1 MKTLSNDITNT
12 LDSNK
17 TYTHLSTIVKELIEN
32 SIDAHATNISIH
44 LQDNGLTC
52 IEIKDNGNGM
62 TKETMLALCKR
73 FTSSKIN
80 TYADMER
87 LDTFG
92 FRGEALSILSYIS
105 SLTIVSKCNGD
116 EMGYEAVYRNGK
128 VVNTQLKAVSCE
140 VGTSIKVDNIYYN
153 NQIRRNVYQKNKQSE
168 LDNIISM
175 IAKIAFH
182 FVDVSFHLSNN
193 SYLNKIL
200 FTSGKDNN
208 TSSNSSNSK
217 LEVRKSLACKLFK
230 QQLNDE
236 LLMFSNCNYDSNSNS
251 SNSNCKDNISVNNIN
266 NINQSFKYECY
277 FTKPS
282 AQIHKSKLI
291 LFVNNRLVKNNTLYR
306 LFEQTYEKFLIK
318 KGNYFA
324 YVAITCSPDTLDVN
338 VAANKGSVLFLN
350 EDRLFEHFQHILESH
365 LEEEINSKNYYIG
378 QYKGFSNTNN
388 NTNSTV
394 YAKDK
399 VRVDT
404 QTVSIERFLSLNK
417 IDSKHKDNTINTSY
431 KADNSIQINNEQY
444 INNCIFTAIYNSL
457 FTNEVSNDNEVIST
471 ILKDNYYVGYD
482 KLNYLTFIQYQTSLY
497 IINTKLLLDEYFL
510 YLTLSNSQLN
520 KDTIVINP
528 QSYSLSNTLQF
539 INDNF
544 PDKRT
549 HLTNIANTINDI
561 CTLLT
566 NISLSNNL
574 FIFKDNVLHKITIYN
589 FFNNDSFITEFIT
602 YIPML
607 LFSFIEHTYT
617 TITSSSSEN
626 NNANA
631 VQCNTN
637 LNYLTELIQI
647 YCHYLS
653 NAYIEYLS
661 KQTEEFIASFIRDI
675 VLYNMKNDAQFQIRR
690 NVKMSALI
698 EKITDTET
706 LYTVFERC

>member
-32 SIDAHATNISIH
+32 SIDAGATTISIH

-105 SLTIVSKCNGD
+105 SLTIISKHKGNSD

-128 VVNTQLKAVSCE
+128 VVNTQLKAISCE

-168 LDNIISM
+168 LDNIVSM

-182 FVDVSFHLSNN
+182 FIDVSFHLSNN

-200 FTSGKDNN
+200 FTNGKNN
-208 TSSNSSNSK
+208 NSENESNVVTK
-217 LEVRKSLACKLFK
+217 LDIRKSLASKLFK

-236 LLMFSNCNYDSNSNS
+236 LLMFSNFNNS
-251 SNSNCKDNISVNNIN
+251 SHSGKDNISVNNIN

-350 EDRLFEHFQHILESH
+350 EELLFEHFQHILESH

-378 QYKGFSNTNN
+378 QYKGFTNTNN
-388 NTNSTV
+388 NNANSTV

-417 IDSKHKDNTINTSY
+417 IDSKHKDNNTN
-431 KADNSIQINNEQY
+431 NSVQINNEQY
-444 INNCIFTAIYNSL
+444 INNCIFNTIYNSL
-457 FTNEVSNDNEVIST
+457 FTNEVSNDNDIITT

-528 QSYSLSNTLQF
+528 QSYSLENTLQF

-549 HLTNIANTINDI
+549 YLTNIANVINDI
-561 CTLLT
+561 CVLLS

-574 FIFKDNVLHKITIYN
+574 FTLKDNVLHKITIYN

-617 TITSSSSEN
+617 TITSSLSSQSN
-626 NNANA
+626 NINAI
-631 VQCNTN
+631 QSNTN

-661 KQTEEFIASFIRDI
+661 KQNEEFIASFMRDI
-675 VLYNMKNDAQFQIRR
+675 VLYNIKNDVHFQIRH